1 MTVLHLIKNGGGRTM
16 NIYQNILVAIDLNE
30 EANKVV
36 QKAHQLSLQS
46 GAKLTLIHVTEPLSY
61 AYGGDIP
68 MDLSVIQT
76 QLHDDAEERMSNF
89 VKQQELGDVAQLIVS
104 GHIETEVHRVAI
116 ELSTGLIVVGSH
128 GRHGLALL
136 LGSTSNGILHGAT
149 CDVLAVRV

>member
-1 MTVLHLIKNGGGRTM
+1 MSK
-16 NIYQNILVAIDLNE
+16 YQNILVAIDLSE
-30 EANKVV
+30 EADKVV
-36 QKAHQLSLQS
+36 KKAYHLSLQS

-68 MDLSVIQT
+68 MDLSVIQK
-76 QLHDDAEERMSNF
+76 QLHDDAEQRISDF
-89 VKQQELGDVAQLIVS
+89 VKQQELSNVDQILVS

-116 ELSTGLIVVGSH
+116 ELSTDLIVVGSH

>member
-1 MTVLHLIKNGGGRTM
+1 M

-76 QLHDDAEERMSNF
+76 QLHDDAEDRMSNF

>member
-1 MTVLHLIKNGGGRTM
+1 M

-68 MDLSVIQT
+68 MDLSVIQP

>member
-1 MTVLHLIKNGGGRTM
+1 M

-36 QKAHQLSLQS
+36 QKAHHLSLQS

-116 ELSTGLIVVGSH
+116 ELSTDLIVVGSH

>member
-1 MTVLHLIKNGGGRTM
+1 MS
-16 NIYQNILVAIDLNE
+16 IYQNILVAIDLNE
-30 EANKVV
+30 DAHKVIER
-36 QKAHQLSLQS
+36 AHQISLQNN
-46 GAKLTLIHVTEPLSY
+46 AQLTLIHITEPLSY

-68 MDLSVIQT
+68 MDLSAIQT
-76 QLHDDAEERMSNF
+76 QLHDDAEQRMHEF
-89 VKQQELGDVAQLIVS
+89 VQQKNLGDVAQLLMS

-116 ELSTGLIVVGSH
+116 ERNSDLIIVGSH

>member
-1 MTVLHLIKNGGGRTM
+1 MS
-16 NIYQNILVAIDLNE
+16 IYQNILVAIDLNE
-30 EANKVV
+30 EADKVV
-36 QKAHQLSLQS
+36 QRACEMGLS

-68 MDLSVIQT
+68 MDLSAIQQ
-76 QLHDDAEERMSNF
+76 QLHDHAEQRMSTF
-89 VKQQELGDVAQLIVS
+89 VQHHKLGDAKQLLVS
-104 GHIETEVHRVAI
+104 GHIETEVHRVAN
-116 ELSTGLIVVGSH
+116 ELSTDLIVVGSH

>member
-1 MTVLHLIKNGGGRTM
+1 MS
-16 NIYQNILVAIDLNE
+16 IYQNILVAIDLNE

-36 QKAHQLSLQS
+36 QKAHHLSLQS

-68 MDLSVIQT
+68 MDLTVMQT
-76 QLHDDAEERMSNF
+76 QLHEDAEERMNNF
-89 VKQQELGDVAQLIVS
+89 VKQQELSNVDQLLVS

-116 ELSTGLIVVGSH
+116 ELSTDLIVVGSH

-149 CDVLAVRV
+149 CDVLAVRI

>member
-1 MTVLHLIKNGGGRTM
+1 M

-36 QKAHQLSLQS
+36 QKAHHLSLQS

-76 QLHDDAEERMSNF
+76 QMHEDAEESMSNF

-116 ELSTGLIVVGSH
+116 ELSNDLIVVGSH

>member
-1 MTVLHLIKNGGGRTM
+1 MS
-16 NIYQNILVAIDLNE
+16 IYQNILVAIDLNE

-36 QKAHQLSLQS
+36 QKAHHLSLQS

-68 MDLSVIQT
+68 MDLTVMQT
-76 QLHDDAEERMSNF
+76 QLHEDAEERMNNF
-89 VKQQELGDVAQLIVS
+89 VKQQELSTVDQLLVS

-116 ELSTGLIVVGSH
+116 ELSTDLIVVGSH

-149 CDVLAVRV
+149 CDVLAVRI

>member
-1 MTVLHLIKNGGGRTM
+1 MS
-16 NIYQNILVAIDLNE
+16 IYQNILVAIDLNE
-30 EANKVV
+30 DADKVI
-36 QKAHQLSLQS
+36 QKAYQLGLQS

-68 MDLSVIQT
+68 MDLSAIQT
-76 QLHDDAEERMSNF
+76 QLHEHAEQRMSDF
-89 VKQQELGDVAQLIVS
+89 VKQKNLGDVDQLLMS

-116 ELSTGLIVVGSH
+116 ELSADLIVVGSH

-149 CDVLAVRV
+149 CDVLAVRI

>member
-1 MTVLHLIKNGGGRTM
+1 MS
-16 NIYQNILVAIDLNE
+16 IYQNILVAIDLNQ

-36 QKAHQLSLQS
+36 QKAHHLSLQS

-68 MDLSVIQT
+68 MDLTVMQT
-76 QLHDDAEERMSNF
+76 QLHEDAEVRMNNF
-89 VKQQELGDVAQLIVS
+89 VKQQELSNVDQLLVS

-116 ELSTGLIVVGSH
+116 ELSTDIIVVGSH

-149 CDVLAVRV
+149 CDVLAVRI

>member
-1 MTVLHLIKNGGGRTM
+1 MS
-16 NIYQNILVAIDLNE
+16 IYQNILVAIDLND

-36 QKAHQLSLQS
+36 QKAHHLSLQS

-68 MDLSVIQT
+68 MDLTVMQT
-76 QLHDDAEERMSNF
+76 QLNEDAEERMNNF
-89 VKQQELGDVAQLIVS
+89 VKQQELSNVDQLLVS

-116 ELSTGLIVVGSH
+116 ELSTDIIVVGSH

-149 CDVLAVRV
+149 CDVLAVRI